1 MVSFLINCRRLT
13 FLAIDTFSPR
23 SHNKRQNIYYLF
35 LNIFKQF
42 YQLNT
47 FLFLVIK
54 QIIKKK
60 IPKIILIRILFL

>member
-35 LNIFKQF
+35 LNIFKQ
-42 YQLNT
+42 LNT